1 MPRVAAMTI
10 VKPCVAV
17 CGGLKA
23 SLTWSV
29 KVELPTAVGVPEM
42 LQAVPSCVGVTFNP
56 AGRLPEVT
64 DQV

>member
-1 MPRVAAMTI
+1 MTI

-29 KVELPTAVGVPEM
+29 KFELPAAVGVPEM
-42 LQAVPSCVGVTFNP
+42 LQAVPFRVMFNP

-64 DQV
+64 DQA